1 MRENEILTT
10 GRGGF
15 SLVRLAR
22 LQPSTVLNIT
32 DGVSQQ
38 QKLTRRAPAPIL
50 SPQHLALARS
60 LPHSNA
66 STPTPSL
73 LTPPVSGTP
82 AMSPPPRHEGDD
94 YMNVHVLDQHTSRKK
109 QPRDKTRKLHNT
121 REESESSRRPQR
133 SRRSGPQT
141 MSSDGSGS
149 GLYVPSSFDGD
160 ENSSA
165 KVPLLRSFAR
175 PNEPLHGP
183 QSITEI
189 NRVHVQTWPTP
200 SSPVDVVDEAD
211 SPSVNALRSL
221 SLKVPPRSNSQGLQ
235 RVSTSLARRLTFFKP
250 KPAVSFVT
258 VPSHQAGKKSEE
270 ISRRSSAH
278 GKSLA
283 YVDVNPRR
291 PTFKDGKVTSRT
303 LETPATITLRKA
315 SKVYATSPITTSMS
329 ATLDRECEHERVEDA
344 PACELLAFYSS
355 PTLTNKP
362 TLSGLSSLE
371 SPEAAVSLKEHPI
384 ITADMGSTR
393 VQSDSRSVSQFSA
406 MSNARRSSVPA
417 EALLTFA
424 DVHVAPGSFA
434 VEAKSRRQSLVPLEF
449 NRRISTVH
457 FLSRDSVHE
466 VIWREDETTSDTSL
480 TASSGASE
488 QVGHSFRSTPSSE
501 IVETQV
507 QELAIGPKGSKAAF
521 PKASDSFSKFTK
533 MPETLFQWT
542 WGASSTSAEEQ
553 TRAFEP
559 ESGSLGPVTKVTTQ
573 AADET
578 GDPISQILVNNTS
591 PGITNLQHSSD
602 PQHSRSQRPSFS
614 NILSVQSFPPLRT
627 RSSTA
632 EWQRA
637 PLVDL
642 NDPFAGRVGQNSVQK
657 HTYSAEQVPDV
668 GSDIARG
675 KEGGSL
681 QSVAGCDRILGPSP
695 QVHARLGSIG
705 AVGSSIGI
713 SSHKRI
719 LSRQKLHSR
728 SDS

>member
-1 MRENEILTT
+1 
-10 GRGGF
+10 
-15 SLVRLAR
+15 
-22 LQPSTVLNIT
+22 
-32 DGVSQQ
+32 
-38 QKLTRRAPAPIL
+38 
-50 SPQHLALARS
+50 
-60 LPHSNA
+60 
-66 STPTPSL
+66 
-73 LTPPVSGTP
+73 
-82 AMSPPPRHEGDD
+82 
-94 YMNVHVLDQHTSRKK
+94 MNVHALDQHSSRKK
-109 QPRDKTRKLHNT
+109 QPRDKTRKLYNT

-133 SRRSGPQT
+133 SRRSGRQT
-141 MSSDGSGS
+141 TSSDGSGS
-149 GLYVPSSFDGD
+149 GLYLPSSFDGD

-165 KVPLLRSFAR
+165 KVPLLKGFAR
-175 PNEPLHGP
+175 PSEPLHGP
-183 QSITEI
+183 QSIPET

-221 SLKVPPRSNSQGLQ
+221 SLKVPPRSNSQGLH
-235 RVSTSLARRLTFFKP
+235 RVSTSLARRLSFFKP

-258 VPSHQAGKKSEE
+258 VPSHQASKKSEE
-270 ISRRSSAH
+270 ISRKSSAH
-278 GKSLA
+278 SKSLA

-291 PTFKDGKVTSRT
+291 PTSKDGNETLRT
-303 LETPATITLRKA
+303 LGTPATITLRKA
-315 SKVYATSPITTSMS
+315 SNVYATSPITTSMS
-329 ATLDRECEHERVEDA
+329 ASLDRECEHQRVEDA

-362 TLSGLSSLE
+362 TLSDLSSQE
-371 SPEAAVSLKEHPI
+371 SPEAASSLKEQPFD
-384 ITADMGSTR
+384 TADMGSTR

-406 MSNARRSSVPA
+406 ISNARRCSVPA

-434 VEAKSRRQSLVPLEF
+434 VEAKSRRQSLVPTEF

-507 QELAIGPKGSKAAF
+507 QEPPKGSKAAV
-521 PKASDSFSKFTK
+521 PKASDSLSKFTK
-533 MPETLFQWT
+533 IPETLFQWT
-542 WGASSTSAEEQ
+542 WGASSASAEGK
-553 TRAFEP
+553 TPAVEP

-573 AADET
+573 AADAK
-578 GDPISQILVNNTS
+578 GDPTSQILVNNTS
-591 PGITNLQHSSD
+591 PGITNVQQSSD
-602 PQHSRSQRPSFS
+602 QQQSRSPRPSFS

-632 EWQRA
+632 EWQKA

-642 NDPFAGRVGQNSVQK
+642 NDPFAGRVGQSSLQK
-657 HTYSAEQVPDV
+657 RTYSTEQVTDV
-668 GSDIARG
+668 GSDVARG
-675 KEGGSL
+675 TERGSS
-681 QSVAGCDRILGPSP
+681 QHAADCDGILSP
-695 QVHARLGSIG
+695 HVNARLGLVG
-705 AVGSSIGI
+705 TVGSSIGI
-713 SSHKRI
+713 SSHKRV
-719 LSRQKLHSR
+719 LSRQKLQSR

>member
-1 MRENEILTT
+1 
-10 GRGGF
+10 
-15 SLVRLAR
+15 
-22 LQPSTVLNIT
+22 
-32 DGVSQQ
+32 
-38 QKLTRRAPAPIL
+38 
-50 SPQHLALARS
+50 
-60 LPHSNA
+60 
-66 STPTPSL
+66 
-73 LTPPVSGTP
+73 
-82 AMSPPPRHEGDD
+82 MSPPPRHEGDD
-94 YMNVHVLDQHTSRKK
+94 YMSVHALDQHSSRKK

-141 MSSDGSGS
+141 TSSDGSGS

-165 KVPLLRSFAR
+165 KVPLLKGFAR
-175 PNEPLHGP
+175 PSEPLHAP
-183 QSITEI
+183 QSVTEI

-200 SSPVDVVDEAD
+200 SSPDVVDEAD

-221 SLKVPPRSNSQGLQ
+221 SLKVPPRSNTQGLQ

-258 VPSHQAGKKSEE
+258 VPHQASKTSEE

-278 GKSLA
+278 SKSLA

-291 PTFKDGKVTSRT
+291 PTFKDGKETLRT

-315 SKVYATSPITTSMS
+315 SNVYSTSPITTSMS
-329 ATLDRECEHERVEDA
+329 ASLERESEHRRVEDA

-355 PTLTNKP
+355 PTFETKP
-362 TLSGLSSLE
+362 TLSNLSSLE
-371 SPEAAVSLKEHPI
+371 SPEAASSLKEQPI
-384 ITADMGSTR
+384 VTADIGSTR
-393 VQSDSRSVSQFSA
+393 AQSDSRSVSQFSA
-406 MSNARRSSVPA
+406 MSNTRRCSVPA

-434 VEAKSRRQSLVPLEF
+434 VEAKPRRQSLVPTEF

-501 IVETQV
+501 IVESPV
-507 QELAIGPKGSKAAF
+507 QEPALGPKGSKAAF
-521 PKASDSFSKFTK
+521 PKASDSMSKLTK
-533 MPETLFQWT
+533 IPETLFQWT
-542 WGASSTSAEEQ
+542 WGTSSTSPEDKS
-553 TRAFEP
+553 RAVEP

-573 AADET
+573 AADAH
-578 GDPISQILVNNTS
+578 GDPIGPLLVNNTS
-591 PGITNLQHSSD
+591 PGIANLQQSSD
-602 PQHSRSQRPSFS
+602 QQHSRFQRPSFS
-614 NILSVQSFPPLRT
+614 DILSVQSFPPLRT

-632 EWQRA
+632 EWRKA

-642 NDPFAGRVGQNSVQK
+642 NDPFAGRVGQSLIQK
-657 HTYSAEQVPDV
+657 RTHSTEQLTDV

-675 KEGGSL
+675 KERGSS
-681 QSVAGCDRILGPSP
+681 QRVAGGDRILGPS
-695 QVHARLGSIG
+695 QHVNARLGSVG
-705 AVGSSIGI
+705 TVGSSIGI
-713 SSHKRI
+713 SSHKRV
-719 LSRQKLHSR
+719 LSRQKLQSR
-728 SDS
+728 SD